1 MIFPI
6 LKSDLVVQVG
16 DKIRLDASKSFTT
29 PGEHTITEVEIEPQA
44 SAGFYDVTQDRFL
57 DWVYLS
63 GGTKTASLRVG
74 VSGNAHPSV
83 TVTMSI
89 TVLTEAEDKLFSK
102 DSDLIGHEPKIYDY
116 LPKEYSSFNHLHRS
130 SQAMILDSLTQRG
143 YEKDVGVPLTKSD
156 IFNVDEVRQWSKFL
170 TLSTIFSASSNEVN
184 DFFSVKAQQYKELA
198 ERSAQRAYLTL
209 DTDQDGEPETQVN
222 LTVGRLVRR

>member
-6 LKSDLVVQVG
+6 LKSDLIVQVG
-16 DKIRLDASKSFTT
+16 DKLRLDSSKTFIT
-29 PGEHTITEVEIEPQA
+29 PDENEISLIEIEPETG
-44 SAGFYDVTQDRFL
+44 AGFFDVTSSKYL
-57 DWVYLS
+57 DWVYLTA
-63 GGTKTASLRVG
+63 GEKTATLRVTTDM
-74 VSGNAHPSV
+74 VTENAELV
-83 TVTMSI
+83 VDCLTMA
-89 TVLTEAEDKLFSK
+89 TDKLFST
-102 DSDLIGHEPKIYDY
+102 DNDLIGHESKIYDY

-130 SQAMILDSLTQRG
+130 SQSVILDSLTQRG
-143 YEKDVGVPLTKSD
+143 YEKAPGVPLTKLD
-156 IFNVDEVRQWSKFL
+156 IFNVDEVKQWSKFL

-209 DTDQDGEPETQVN
+209 DTDQDGDPETQIN

>member
-6 LKSDLVVQVG
+6 LKSDLIVQVG
-16 DKIRLDASKSFTT
+16 DKLRLDSSKTFITPDEAAISF
-29 PGEHTITEVEIEPQA
+29 IEIEPDTGL
-44 SAGFYDVTQDRFL
+44 GFFDVTTSGYL
-57 DWVYLS
+57 DWVYVAS
-63 GGTKTASLRVG
+63 GDKTATLRVTTD
-74 VSGNAHPSV
+74 AV
-83 TVTMSI
+83 TETIELDISC
-89 TVLTEAEDKLFSK
+89 LTSAQDKLFSG
-102 DSDLIGHEPKIYDY
+102 DNDLIGHESKIYDY

-130 SQAMILDSLTQRG
+130 SQSVILDSLTQRG
-143 YEKDVGVPLTKSD
+143 YEKATGVPLTKAD
-156 IFNVDEVRQWSKFL
+156 IFNVDEVKQWSKFL

-209 DTDQDGEPETQVN
+209 DTDQDGDPETQIN

>member
-16 DKIRLDASKSFTT
+16 DKLRLDSSKTFIT
-29 PGEHTITEVEIEPQA
+29 PDEAAITLIEIEPDTGL
-44 SAGFYDVTQDRFL
+44 GFFDVTAAGYL
-57 DWVYLS
+57 NWVYS
-63 GGTKTASLRVG
+63 TGGDKTATLRVTT
-74 VSGNAHPSV
+74 NL
-83 TVTMSI
+83 I
-89 TVLTEAEDKLFSK
+89 TETIELNISCLTAVQDKLFS
-102 DSDLIGHEPKIYDY
+102 SDNDLMGHESKIYDY

-130 SQAMILDSLTQRG
+130 SQSVIMDSLTQRG
-143 YEKDVGVPLTKSD
+143 YEKAIGVPLTKAD
-156 IFNVDEVRQWSKFL
+156 IFNVDEVKQWSKFL

-198 ERSAQRAYLTL
+198 ERSAQRAYVTL
-209 DTDQDGEPETQVN
+209 DTDQDGQPDTQIN

>member
-6 LKSDLVVQVG
+6 LKSDPVVQVG

-44 SAGFYDVTQDRFL
+44 SAGFYDVKQEMFL

-63 GGTKTASLRVG
+63 SGSKTASLRVE
-74 VSGNAHPSV
+74 VSGNVHPSV
-83 TVTMSI
+83 TVTMNI
-89 TVLTEAEDKLFSK
+89 TVLTEAQDKLFSK
-102 DSDLIGHEPKIYDY
+102 DSDLIGHESNIYDY
-116 LPKEYSSFNHLHRS
+116 LPKGYSSFNHLHRS
-130 SQAMILDSLTQRG
+130 SQSMIMDSLLQRG
-143 YEKDVGVPLTKSD
+143 YEKNTGEPLTKAD
-156 IFNVDEVRQWSKFL
+156 LFNIEEVRQWSKFL
-170 TLSTIFSASSNEVN
+170 TLSSIFSSSANEVN

-198 ERSAQRAYLTL
+198 ERSAQRAFITL
-209 DTDQDGEPETQVN
+209 DTDADGEPDTQVN

>member
-16 DKIRLDASKSFTT
+16 DKLRLDSSKTFIT
-29 PGEHTITEVEIEPQA
+29 PDEDAISLIEIEPD
-44 SAGFYDVTQDRFL
+44 AGLGFFDVTSSQYL
-57 DWVYLS
+57 DWVYATA
-63 GGTKTASLRVG
+63 GDKTATLRVTAG
-74 VSGNAHPSV
+74 ATTENFEL
-83 TVTMSI
+83 SI
-89 TVLTEAEDKLFSK
+89 VCLAASQDKLFSS
-102 DSDLIGHEPKIYDY
+102 DNDLIGHESKIYDY

-130 SQAMILDSLTQRG
+130 SQSMIVDSLAQRG
-143 YEKDVGVPLTKSD
+143 YEKAAGVPLTKAD
-156 IFNVDEVRQWSKFL
+156 IFNVDEVKQWSKFL

-209 DTDQDGEPETQVN
+209 DTDQDGEPETQIN